1 MGKLWRKQDFSE
13 PFVLDAWASKTN
25 EKSPKITNGHCELG
39 VGSASMCLSFTV
51 RSSQVRNPLGEVS
64 RCASCSPHPLS
75 ACLISLKSQWKHWV
89 GQTLA
94 LKLVHD
100 NHILLVDS

>member
-25 EKSPKITNGHCELG
+25 EKSPKITNRHCELG

-64 RCASCSPHPLS
+64 RCASCSPPPAFCMS
-75 ACLISLKSQWKHWV
+75 
-89 GQTLA
+89 
-94 LKLVHD
+94 
-100 NHILLVDS
+100 N